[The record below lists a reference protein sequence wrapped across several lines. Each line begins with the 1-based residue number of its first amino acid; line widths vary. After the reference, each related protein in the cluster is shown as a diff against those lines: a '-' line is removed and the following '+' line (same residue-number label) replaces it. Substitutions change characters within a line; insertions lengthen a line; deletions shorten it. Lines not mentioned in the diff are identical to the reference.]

1 MARLPRL
8 TIADLP
14 HHIIQL
20 GNNGADIF
28 IDAQDRETMLG
39 LLREMARSCEL
50 AVHAYVLLPS
60 QFHLL
65 ATPRTDDGLPR
76 FMQAVGRRY
85 VRYFNDR
92 HGRSGTLWKA
102 AIAARCCSP
111 AGCCPPWSSWTTA
124 PCAPAWSSG
133 RPTGPGPATR
143 TTPACAATR

>member
-8 TIADLP
+8 TLADLP

-20 GNNGADIF
+20 GNNGGDIF

-65 ATPRTDDGLPR
+65 ATPRTGDGLPK

-92 HGRSGTLWKA
+92 HGRSGTVLQ
-102 AIAARCCSP
+102 P
-111 AGCCPPWSSWTTA
+111 SWLLPTMVFMDD
-124 PCAPAWSSG
+124 SQIG
-133 RPTGPGPATR
+133 RAHV
-143 TTPACAATR
+143 